1 MIKLNS
7 GINYSKTLPCNISD
21 SFLTVYLTKKELHLQ
36 KFLSD
41 RNRGNGILCGM
52 TGANKRNA
60 GLKINEILFE
70 FEVIY

>member
-1 MIKLNS
+1 M
-7 GINYSKTLPCNISD
+7 SD
-21 SFLTVYLTKKELHLQ
+21 SFLTVYLTNKERYLQ